1 MEQATGGQ
9 SIPEPARLTAEN
21 PPRGE
26 GPYRLKGEPTGPLD
40 AACGFEVLPE
50 FERFNQANDIYTRG
64 QWDSRIRSEKVIAWF
79 KGMFMPGLGARNAE
93 GYTIRDFALRNAGWM
108 GANLMIQ
115 RSLAHGRVDGFLDA
129 VREYSPPS
137 AEKLAVEDAAAMSE
151 EIKRVAR
158 LFGASAVGVA
168 AHDPRWHYTGSFS
181 TKSLAEKPYDI
192 PPGLPHVI
200 VIATAMDY
208 EAVKCYP
215 SATAGVAVGHGYS
228 RDAELVQT
236 IATYILNLGYRAVA
250 CVNDTSLA
258 IPYAIQAGL
267 GEYGRNGLLITK
279 DFGPRVRI
287 GRIHTD
293 IPLVHDK
300 PIRFG
305 VREFCDTTCRR
316 CAAECPPQAI
326 SYNKPTEIVPSP
338 SMIKGVRKW
347 QVDPEKC
354 FKFWTNQGTECG
366 VCMRVCPYNKD
377 VSRFWSR
384 AYYRAWQR
392 LAASPLK
399 RLALWLDVKLG
410 FGKRIR
416 PSAYWRKFR
425 SRAG

>member
-1 MEQATGGQ
+1 MDHTA
-9 SIPEPARLTAEN
+9 PAAAPLTLDN
-21 PPRGE
+21 PPKREGAYKRIGE
-26 GPYRLKGEPTGPLD
+26 VRRPSD
-40 AACGFEVLPE
+40 AECGFEVLDE

-64 QWDSRIRSEKVIAWF
+64 QWDPRIRSQKVLNWF
-79 KGMFMPGLGARNAE
+79 KGMFRPGIGAREAE

-108 GANLMIQ
+108 GANLAIQ
-115 RSLAHGRVDGFLDA
+115 RSLHLGRVDAFLDYI
-129 VREYSPPS
+129 REYSPP
-137 AEKLAVEDAAAMSE
+137 APEKLNVESAAVMSE
-151 EIKRVAR
+151 EIKRVSR
-158 LFGASAVGVA
+158 LVGASAVGITA
-168 AHDPRWHYTGSFS
+168 YDPRWHYTNSFS
-181 TKSLAEKPYDI
+181 TKTLTEKRYDI
-192 PPGLPHVI
+192 PAGLPHVI

-215 SATAGVAVGHGYS
+215 SATAGMAVGHGYS
-228 RDAELVQT
+228 RDCELVQT

-293 IPLVHDK
+293 LPLVHDR

-316 CAAECPPQAI
+316 CAQACPPQAI
-326 SYNKPTEIVPSP
+326 SYEAPTEQVPSQ
-338 SMIKGVRKW
+338 SCITGIRKW

-366 VCMRVCPYNKD
+366 VCIRVCPYNKD
-377 VSRFWSR
+377 ISRRWSR
-384 AYYRAWQR
+384 VYYRFWQR
-392 LAASPLK
+392 LAASRWK

-410 FGKRIR
+410 FGARMK
-416 PSAYWRKFR
+416 PSLYWEKFR
-425 SRAG
+425 SKKAV